1 MEFQNIVPFI
11 ILVIYI
17 FSLFGKKKT
26 DGKEASVPEKY
37 SLKSIIQAIAK
48 QLREHA
54 EASKRNEA
62 RKKRQQP
69 DLEKR
74 SQPKTGA
81 VIDTGKKEEIAID
94 LSAENVTS
102 LHETA
107 EVMEKVRID
116 ASMRK
121 DDQKS
126 VLDEGGF
133 ESSFSLKSLRNAV
146 VWSEILGPPVALKEI
161 HRQ

>member
-26 DGKEASVPEKY
+26 DWKDTSVPEKY
-37 SLKSIIQAIAK
+37 SLKSIIQTIAK
-48 QLREHA
+48 QIREHA
-54 EASKRNEA
+54 EAVKKNEA
-62 RKKRQQP
+62 RQKRQQP

-74 SQPKTGA
+74 SQPKTEA
-81 VIDTGKKEEIAID
+81 VIDTGKKEEIALD
-94 LSAENVTS
+94 LSAENVTL
-102 LHETA
+102 LHGTA
-107 EVMEKVRID
+107 KVMEKVLTD
-116 ASMRK
+116 DSMRK
-121 DDQKS
+121 EDQKIA
-126 VLDEGGF
+126 LDEGGF

-146 VWSEILGPPVALKEI
+146 VWSEILGPPVALKEK